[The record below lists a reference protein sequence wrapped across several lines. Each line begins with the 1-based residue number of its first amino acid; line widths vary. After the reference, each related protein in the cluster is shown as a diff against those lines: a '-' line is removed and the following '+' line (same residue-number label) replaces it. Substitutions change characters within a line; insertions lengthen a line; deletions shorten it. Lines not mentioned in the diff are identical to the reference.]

1 MKKIWII
8 IASCC
13 FILASSFTNN
23 SGDPVANAW
32 ADSVFKTLSKEEK
45 IAQLMV
51 IRAHSNLGPEHV
63 QQVTDLIQKYNVGA
77 LCWFQG
83 GPIRQANLNNYY
95 QSIARTPLMMTIDGE
110 WGLGMRLDSVIKFP
124 YQLTLGALSN
134 EQLVYQMGK
143 AIGEQ
148 CKRLGIHVNYAP
160 VVDINNNPNNPV
172 IGYRSFGQDR
182 NKVASFGV
190 AYVKGLQDA
199 GVMACAKHFPG
210 HGDVDV
216 DSHLDLPVI
225 NKSMDQLNDLELYP
239 FKALFKAGVGSVMI
253 AHLSIPAIDNTPN
266 LPTSL
271 SKKNITDL
279 LRDELDYEGLTFTDA
294 LEMKGVSKYFPAGEA
309 AVQALI
315 AGNDMLC
322 LPEDVP
328 AAIDAIE
335 KAIKEKR
342 LKQKDIDNKVKKV
355 LLAKYH
361 LGLNHPQIIDT
372 TNLLADLNEKVDMI
386 KAQVARNTITVM
398 NNNAHLLPIMNTRHI
413 AYIGIGADSTVFGSR
428 LKNELNADTYYLNYK
443 DSDDRAV
450 RILDSI
456 RTNKY
461 NKIIIGVHNYAL
473 KPVNNYGISSTAI
486 NLWDS
491 LQTPSTA
498 SFIFGNVYATKNFL
512 TAPTLVALYQ
522 DDEITQ
528 NAAADFIEGKLASNG
543 KLPVTID
550 NASFGTG
557 IAIRRFIP
565 TGVAP
570 EWLAIDSIVR
580 DGIARKAFPGAQ
592 VLAIQNGEIKYHKA
606 FGHFEYDPKSLPVSL
621 ESIYDLAS
629 VTKISAATVSIM
641 KLYEQ
646 GKVDIEKTLGD
657 YLPSMRGSNK
667 AELKLTDILLHQAG
681 LPAGINFW
689 GKTLDPKTKRP
700 SSDYYSDV
708 PKPGFTTPVA
718 SGLYLR
724 NDWED
729 TMMKMIADAPLG
741 AKGKYVYSD
750 IDFILLGKII
760 EAVSGMPLDEYVR
773 QTFYEP
779 LGMTTT
785 GFKPFVH
792 FGIERITPT
801 EEDNYFR
808 RQLMRGYVHDESAA
822 MFGNVSG
829 NAGLFS
835 NAYDLSLLYQM
846 LLNGGELNG
855 QRYLKKET
863 IDFFNQYHSDISRRG
878 YGFDKPE
885 KDNASRKEPYPS
897 ALASPETFGHTGFTG
912 TCVWVDPES
921 KLVYIFLSNR
931 VFEGRDTNL
940 LGRLNIRGKIQD
952 AIYKALKKE
961 ETEKSVSNK
970 VLSEN
975 TF

>member
-606 FGHFEYDPKSLPVSL
+606 FGHFEYDPKSMPVSL